1 MLEMSM
7 RKVRP
12 ILLLAILAILAG
24 LATTYFARLKL
35 QAGSALAKPKALAP
49 GTLATSHAWTY
60 KQTTNGKTAITLHA
74 DDLQEIEGKQ
84 ELTGVE
90 LDIYHKDGNEYDH
103 VKCAKAEFDMNQAVL
118 YSDGDVEIT
127 MAVPVDKPPSGRLIV
142 IKSSGVR
149 VESKTGK
156 AHTDRLATF
165 QFDRGEGRGV
175 GADYDPNTRELVMH
189 SQVDLTWRGTDPKTV
204 PMKIAAGEVTYKE
217 RESKVFLS
225 PWSKLTRD
233 TMHLNAGPAV
243 VTLVSGS
250 IKLVETQNAVGSDQ
264 RPGRNLDYSAKQL
277 RLDFDDNSQVQKI
290 TGVDQARLVSKQE
303 TAITTMTADQVV
315 MDFDTSGDGSV
326 LQTAVASGHSMVE
339 TNPVPAKDIE
349 LADTRIL
356 KSDTLRTKMRAGGQ
370 EIESVETDMPGSI
383 EFIPNRPGQPHR
395 WMNGDRVS
403 MVYGP
408 KNLIQS
414 FRSVNVTTRTEK
426 PKLAD
431 AKEAPV
437 PELTWSK
444 DLQATFQPNSSQ
456 LGKLEQSGNFRY
468 EAGERHA
475 KADRAAL
482 DQPNNLIDLI
492 GAARISDATGSADAD
507 RIQLNQMSGDFSAE
521 GNVSSTR
528 LPDKKKEDSGGMLSE
543 DEPLHARAKKMS
555 SMDNN
560 QQIHYEGNAV
570 LWQGANRLEADSVEI
585 DRENSVLKA
594 HGHVVSQL
602 LDKAQDSTSDKDKTA
617 AQAKPGTS
625 KKSATNPAPRV
636 FTVVKAPELE
646 YNDMTR
652 LAVYKDGVSL
662 DRPNMKV
669 KGREIRAFLR
679 DNSDDSSLDH
689 AFADGQVEIVQT
701 STGRV
706 RNGTS
711 EHAEYYVDE
720 DKVILEGGSPQF
732 IDSLRGNTRG
742 EKLTWYSK
750 DDRLLVNGI
759 ESKPVKTVIRK
770 KKK

>member
-1 MLEMSM
+1 M

-431 AKEAPV
+431 AKEAPA